1 MIRNFLFGLIC
12 ILAGLPYTAQAQK
25 SEHTKPQW
33 LTKKLPESK
42 SGTYFF
48 LNAEGLGASLE
59 AARQMAL
66 VNLSTR
72 LEHERGLVVSSTVS
86 SGSTQHRSAQG
97 DSYTSHRDFSMTATE
112 KGKAISINC
121 RVIDEYWECTGGTYT
136 CHVLYTIANQNMP
149 DTGSYDD
156 RISLTTSYGAHGLV
170 RSIIPGWGQI
180 YKGSTTKGAC
190 ILAGEAVCVAGIIVC
205 ENQRASYH
213 KKMLEQP
220 KFAQTYNT
228 KSDNWENGRN
238 ICIGA
243 AAALYVYN
251 LIDAVAAKGAKRVVV
266 KKSRPQF
273 ALYPIADMEHTGVAL
288 SMRF

>member
-1 MIRNFLFGLIC
+1 MIRKILFGLIC
-12 ILAGLPYTAQAQK
+12 ILAGLPCTAQTQK
-25 SEHTKPQW
+25 SERIKPQW

-42 SGTYFF
+42 SPSYFF
-48 LNAEGLGASLE
+48 LNAEGMGASLD

-86 SGSTQHRSAQG
+86 GGSSLQRSTQGEGYA
-97 DSYTSHRDFSMTATE
+97 SHREYSMTATE
-112 KGKAISINC
+112 QGKAITMKC
-121 RVIDEYWECTGGTYT
+121 RVVDEYWERRGGTYT
-136 CHVLYTIANQNMP
+136 CHVLYTIADQNAA
-149 DTGSYDD
+149 DAGSYDD
-156 RISLTTSYGAHGLV
+156 QITLTTSYGARGLV

-180 YKGSTTKGAC
+180 YKGSTAKGAC

-220 KFAQTYNT
+220 RFAQTYNT
-228 KSDNWENGRN
+228 KSDNWANGRN

-243 AAALYVYN
+243 AAVLYVYN

-266 KKSRPQF
+266 KKSRPRF
-273 ALYPIADMEHTGVAL
+273 ALYPVADMEHAGVGL
-288 SMRF
+288 TMRF

>member
-1 MIRNFLFGLIC
+1 MTRNLLLVLIYMLTGLSC
-12 ILAGLPYTAQAQK
+12 AAQVQK
-25 SEHTKPQW
+25 SERIKPQW

-42 SGTYFF
+42 SPSYFF
-48 LNAEGLGASLE
+48 LNAEGMGASLE

-72 LEHERGLVVSSTVS
+72 LEHERGLVVSSTVGG
-86 SGSTQHRSAQG
+86 GSAVQRGTQGESHT
-97 DSYTSHRDFSMTATE
+97 SYREFSMTATE
-112 KGKAISINC
+112 KGKAISMKC
-121 RVIDEYWECTGGTYT
+121 RVIDEYWERRGGTYT
-136 CHVLYTIANQNMP
+136 CHVLYTIADQNAA
-149 DTGSYDD
+149 DAGSYDD
-156 RISLTTSYGAHGLV
+156 RITLTTSYGARGLV

-180 YKGSTTKGAC
+180 YKGSTAKGAC
-190 ILAGEAVCVAGIIVC
+190 ILAGEAVCAAGIIVC

-213 KKMLEQP
+213 KKMKEQP
-220 KFAQTYNT
+220 RFAQTYNT

-266 KKSRPQF
+266 KKSRPRF
-273 ALYPIADMEHTGVAL
+273 AFYPVADAEHAGVAL

>member
-1 MIRNFLFGLIC
+1 MKQRILFVFVCALMC
-12 ILAGLPYTAQAQK
+12 LACGAQTSK
-25 SEHTKPQW
+25 SDRIKPQW

-48 LNAEGLGASLE
+48 LNAEGMGASLE

-86 SGSTQHRSAQG
+86 GGSVQHRSTQG
-97 DSYTSHRDFSMTATE
+97 ESYSSTREFSMTATE
-112 KGKAISINC
+112 QGKAVNMKC
-121 RVIDEYWECTGGTYT
+121 RVIDEYWECRGGTYT
-136 CHVLYTIANQNMP
+136 CHVLYTIADQNMP
-149 DTGSYDD
+149 DGGSYDD
-156 RISLTTSYGAHGLV
+156 RITLTTSYGARGLV
-170 RSIIPGWGQI
+170 LSIIPGWGQI
-180 YKGSTTKGAC
+180 YKGSTAKGTC

-220 KFAQTYNT
+220 RFAQTYNT

-243 AAALYVYN
+243 AAAVYVYN
-251 LIDAVAAKGAKRVVV
+251 LIDAVAAKGARRVSV
-266 KKSRPQF
+266 KKARQRF
-273 ALYPIADMEHTGVAL
+273 AFYPVADAEHTGMAF

>member
-1 MIRNFLFGLIC
+1 MIQKILFSLIC
-12 ILAGLPYTAQAQK
+12 ILAGLSCTAQTQK
-25 SEHTKPQW
+25 SERIKPQW

-48 LNAEGLGASLE
+48 LNAEGMGASLE

-72 LEHERGLVVSSTVS
+72 LEHERGLVVSSIVNA
-86 SGSTQHRSAQG
+86 GSTQDRSAQS
-97 DSYTSHRDFSMTATE
+97 DSYTSHRNFSMTATE
-112 KGKAISINC
+112 KGIAITINC
-121 RVIDEYWECTGGTYT
+121 RVIDEYWECKGGTYT
-136 CHVLYTIANQNMP
+136 CHVLYTIADQNRA
-149 DTGSYDD
+149 DAGSYDD
-156 RISLTTSYGAHGLV
+156 RIFYTTSYGAHGIV

-180 YKGSTTKGAC
+180 YKGSTVKGTC
-190 ILAGEAVCVAGIIVC
+190 ILAGEAVCAAGIIVC
-205 ENQRASYH
+205 ENLRASYH

-220 KFAQTYNT
+220 RFAQTYNT

-266 KKSRPQF
+266 KKSRPRF
-273 ALYPIADMEHTGVAL
+273 YLYPVADMEHTGMAL

>member
-1 MIRNFLFGLIC
+1 MRHRLLFILIC
-12 ILAGLPYTAQAQK
+12 ALASMSCGAQTLK
-25 SEHTKPQW
+25 SERIKPQW
-33 LTKKLPESK
+33 VTKKLPESK
-42 SGTYFF
+42 STSYFF
-48 LNAEGLGASLE
+48 LDAEGMGASLE

-72 LEHERGLVVSSTVS
+72 LEHERGLIISSTVGGGS
-86 SGSTQHRSAQG
+86 SLHRDAQG
-97 DSYTSHRDFSMTATE
+97 ESYASRRDFAMTATE

-121 RVIDEYWECTGGTYT
+121 RVIDEYWECRGGTYT
-136 CHVLYTIANQNMP
+136 CHVLYTVTDQNV
-149 DTGSYDD
+149 TNAGSYDD
-156 RISLTTSYGAHGLV
+156 QISLTTSYGARGLV

-180 YKGSTTKGAC
+180 YKGSTAKGAC
-190 ILAGEAVCVAGIIVC
+190 ILAGEAVCAAGIIVC

-213 KKMLEQP
+213 KKMKEQP
-220 KFAQTYNT
+220 RFAQTYNT

-251 LIDAVAAKGAKRVVV
+251 LIDAVAAKGARRVSV
-266 KKSRPQF
+266 KKARRQF
-273 ALYPIADMEHTGVAL
+273 ALYPVAETNRTGVAL